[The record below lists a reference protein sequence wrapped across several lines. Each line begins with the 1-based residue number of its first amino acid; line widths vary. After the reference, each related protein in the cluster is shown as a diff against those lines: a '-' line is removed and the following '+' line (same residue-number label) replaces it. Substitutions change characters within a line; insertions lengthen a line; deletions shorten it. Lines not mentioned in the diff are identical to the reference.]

1 MSCGRPHDTDC
12 GEVLAQLYLF
22 IDHELDDASA
32 GEIQHHLDEC
42 APCLHH
48 HELDILVRKL
58 VARSCTEPAPAPL
71 RDRVLLSIREVVHTE
86 VRHTAGNET
95 RVTESRVTESR
106 RQGSLGG
113 DGTVHPF

>member
-1 MSCGRPHDTDC
+1 MSCGKAHDTDC

-22 IDHELDDASA
+22 IDHELDDATA

-48 HELDILVRKL
+48 HELDILVRRL

-71 RDRVLLSIREVVHTE
+71 RDRVLLSIREVVHSE
-86 VRHTAGNET
+86 ARHTT
-95 RVTESRVTESR
+95 VTDRHVSESRPNS
-106 RQGSLGG
+106 GLGG
-113 DGTVHPF
+113 DGTVRPF

>member
-1 MSCGRPHDTDC
+1 VSCGKPHGTDC

-32 GEIQHHLDEC
+32 GQIQHHLDEC

-48 HELDILVRKL
+48 HELDILVRRL

-71 RDRVLLSIREVVHTE
+71 RDRVLLSIRDVVHTE
-86 VRHTAGNET
+86 VRQTTVTET
-95 RVTESRVTESR
+95 RVTETRHQG
-106 RQGSLGG
+106 QGSLGG
-113 DGTVHPF
+113 DGSVSPF

>member
-1 MSCGRPHDTDC
+1 VSCGKPHDTDC

-22 IDHELDDASA
+22 IDHELDEASA

-86 VRHTAGNET
+86 VRHTASTEA
-95 RVTESRVTESR
+95 RVTESRP
-106 RQGSLGG
+106 QGSLGG
-113 DGTVHPF
+113 DGTVSPF

>member
-86 VRHTAGNET
+86 VSTAGET
-95 RVTESRVTESR
+95 RVTESR
-106 RQGSLGG
+106 RQGSLGSS

>member
-1 MSCGRPHDTDC
+1 MSCGDPHDTDC

-22 IDHELDDASA
+22 IDHELDDASS

-71 RDRVLLSIREVVHTE
+71 RDRVLLSIREVVHAE
-86 VRHTAGNET
+86 VRHTGVTETHITET
-95 RVTESRVTESR
+95 RR
-106 RQGSLGG
+106 RGTLGG
-113 DGTVHPF
+113 DGTIRPF